1 MKSPLEQFDILNI
14 KNFFSAI
21 NDFSLNN
28 IMLPFILII
37 IIFLFLLIVVLLKNA
52 KIVPLILQNILEI
65 DFRFIISII
74 KQQTGL
80 KGLLW
85 TPFIF
90 VIFNFI
96 LFSNLFSLVPF
107 GIALTSHLIVILW
120 LSITI
125 CISIFSIG
133 LLNYNLKFL
142 HIFIPQCPF
151 VLLPILIPI
160 EIFSYLIRL
169 FSLAIRLAANIL
181 AGHTLVHIIV
191 TFILNVMKVEFI
203 LSLLVLIPLFLIL
216 ILEFGVAFLQAYV
229 FTVLISIYLSDSLK
243 SPYH

>member
-1 MKSPLEQFDILNI
+1 MKSPLEQFDILNV
-14 KNFFSAI
+14 KNFFGTI
-21 NDFSLNN
+21 NDFSFNS
-28 IMLPFILII
+28 IIVPFVLII
-37 IIFLFLLIVVLLKNA
+37 ILFISFLIFFLLKNA
-52 KIVPLILQNILEI
+52 KIVPLILQNIIEM
-65 DFRFIISII
+65 DYRFIINII
-74 KQQTGL
+74 KQQAGF

-85 TPFIF
+85 TPLIF

-96 LFSNLFSLVPF
+96 LFSNLLSLIPY

-151 VLLPILIPI
+151 ILLPILIPI

-191 TFILNVMKVEFI
+191 TFILNIMKVEFI
-203 LSLLVLIPLFLIL
+203 LSLLILIPLFLIL
-216 ILEFGVAFLQAYV
+216 TLEFGVAFLQAYV
-229 FTVLISIYLSDSLK
+229 FTVLISIYLADSLK

>member
-14 KNFFSAI
+14 TNFFGII

-37 IIFLFLLIVVLLKNA
+37 IIFFLFFFLIILKKAKTIPLVIQNVL
-52 KIVPLILQNILEI
+52 ET
-65 DFRFIISII
+65 DYRFIINII
-74 KQQTGL
+74 KQQAGI

-96 LFSNLFSLVPF
+96 LFSNLLSLIPF
-107 GIALTSHLIVILW
+107 GIALTSHLIIILW
-120 LSITI
+120 LSIII

-151 VLLPILIPI
+151 ILLPILIPI

-191 TFILNVMKVEFI
+191 TFILNILKIEFL
-203 LSLLVLIPLFLIL
+203 LSLLILIPLFLIL
-216 ILEFGVAFLQAYV
+216 TLEFGVAFLQAYV

>member
-1 MKSPLEQFDILNI
+1 MKSPLEQFDILNV
-14 KNFFSAI
+14 KNFFGVV
-21 NDFSLNN
+21 NDFSFNS
-28 IMLPFILII
+28 IMLPFLLII
-37 IIFLFLLIVVLLKNA
+37 IFFIIFLVFILLKNA
-52 KIVPLILQNILEI
+52 RIIPLNFQSILEV
-65 DFRFIISII
+65 DYRFIISII
-74 KQQTGL
+74 KQQAGI
-80 KGLLW
+80 KGLSW

-96 LFSNLFSLVPF
+96 LFSNLLSLIPF

-125 CISIFSIG
+125 CISIFCIG

-151 VLLPILIPI
+151 ILLPILIPI

-191 TFILNVMKVEFI
+191 TFILNVMKVEFL
-203 LSLLVLIPLFLIL
+203 LSLFVLIPLFLIL
-216 ILEFGVAFLQAYV
+216 TLEFGVAFLQAYV